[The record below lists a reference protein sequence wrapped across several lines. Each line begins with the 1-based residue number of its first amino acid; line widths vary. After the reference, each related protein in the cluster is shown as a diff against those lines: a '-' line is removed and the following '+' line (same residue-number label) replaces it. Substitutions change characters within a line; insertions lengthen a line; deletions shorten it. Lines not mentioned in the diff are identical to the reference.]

1 MLIHRAYAEDGVQNR
16 TEVTGNGQVQRPEHL
31 SADSLR
37 RRPAAR
43 GRDSLRKGV
52 SIMPPFRENEV
63 SDADLDALAAYL
75 ARNTPKIGAGEMT
88 KAGVALRK
96 PSMRGTFTLWRPRQK
111 QWRSNGVFDP

>member
-1 MLIHRAYAEDGVQNR
+1 MLIHRACAEDGVQNR
-16 TEVTGNGQVQRPEHL
+16 TQVTGIGQLQRPEHL

-37 RRPAAR
+37 RRPGTR
-43 GRDSLRKGV
+43 GRDILRKGI

-111 QWRSNGVFDP
+111 QWHSNGAFDP